1 MKKKYVIFVVL
12 IILILIF
19 ISGLYLL
26 KKESQNEP
34 KQEKK
39 TEEVKKEEPKIS
51 KLSLIMVGDALLH
64 GSVYRDAY
72 KNGVYNFDSQL
83 EYIKP
88 IVQNYDLAFY
98 NQESILGGTE
108 LGLSDYPAFNSPQE
122 FGDAMVNSG
131 FNLVSLANNHTMDR
145 GEKAVLNSCE
155 YWKSKENVLA
165 AGSYCSKEDSEAI
178 QIREKNG
185 IKYTMLAYTY
195 GTNGISVPQG
205 KEYLVNLYSDEKA
218 KSDIEK
224 VRDKVDLLI
233 VSMHWGTE
241 YQAEP
246 TEEQKR
252 EAEYQAEPTE
262 EQKREA
268 EYLSSLGVDIIIGT
282 HPHIIEP
289 ITYINNTLVIYSLG
303 NFISAQSTNND
314 YNTMVELMTSV
325 DIIKEEKD
333 GQTSIKLDNLN
344 NELLFNYYKKGSKW
358 TDFKVIPFSQMNSS
372 YNSDY
377 QRLYNKYSAV
387 VRMYNKDIPVN
398 PLPEA

>member
-12 IILILIF
+12 IIVIF

-252 EAEYQAEPTE
+252 EAEY
-262 EQKREA
+262 
-268 EYLSSLGVDIIIGT
+268 LSSLGVDIIIGT

-398 PLPEA
+398 PLPNI

>member
-12 IILILIF
+12 IVLIF

-34 KQEKK
+34 KQEEK
-39 TEEVKKEEPKIS
+39 TEEAQKEETKTS

-108 LGLSDYPAFNSPQE
+108 LGLSDYPTFNSPWE
-122 FGDAMVNSG
+122 FGDAMINSG

-155 YWKSKENVLA
+155 YWKSKEDVLA
-165 AGSYCSKEDSEAI
+165 VGSYCSKEDSEAI

-185 IKYTMLAYTY
+185 IKYTLLAYTY

-205 KEYLVNLYSDEKA
+205 KEYLVNLYSDEKV
-218 KSDIEK
+218 KNDIAK

-241 YQAEP
+241 YR
-246 TEEQKR
+246 T
-252 EAEYQAEPTE
+252 EPTE

-289 ITYINNTLVIYSLG
+289 ITYINDTLVIYSLG

-333 GQTSIKLDNLN
+333 GQTTIKLDNLN

-358 TDFKVIPFSQMNSS
+358 TDFKVVPFSQMNSS

-387 VRMYNKDIPVN
+387 VKMYNEDIPIN

>member
-1 MKKKYVIFVVL
+1 MKKKYVIFV
-12 IILILIF
+12 ILIVFIF

-34 KQEKK
+34 KRQEKN
-39 TEEVKKEEPKIS
+39 EEVQKEETKTS

-108 LGLSDYPAFNSPQE
+108 LGLSDYPTFNSPWE
-122 FGDAMVNSG
+122 FGDAMINSG

-155 YWKSKENVLA
+155 YWKSKEDVLA
-165 AGSYCSKEDSEAI
+165 VGSYCSKEDSEAI

-185 IKYTMLAYTY
+185 IKYTLLAYTY

-205 KEYLVNLYSDEKA
+205 KEYLVNLYSDEKV
-218 KSDIEK
+218 KNDIAK

-241 YQAEP
+241 YR
-246 TEEQKR
+246 T
-252 EAEYQAEPTE
+252 EPTE

-289 ITYINNTLVIYSLG
+289 ITYINDTLVIYSLG

-333 GQTSIKLDNLN
+333 GQTTIKLDNLN
-344 NELLFNYYKKGSKW
+344 NELLFNYYKKGSRW
-358 TDFKVIPFSQMNSS
+358 TDFKVVPFSQMNSS

-387 VRMYNKDIPVN
+387 VKMYNEDIPIN